1 VMAAHQTLLRGV
13 MLKNEPMA
21 RHTSWRVG
29 GPADCFYKPADLD
42 DVVGFLQQLPAD
54 EPVLWVGLGS
64 NLLVRDGGIRG
75 TVICTSGVL
84 NELSLL
90 SDKQSDKRI
99 RAEAGVSCAKVA
111 RFCVQNGF
119 AKAEFLA
126 GIPGTMGGAV
136 AMNAGAFGGETWQL
150 IDKIETIDKLGKRRM
165 RSREDFQVAYR
176 QVQGPGGEW
185 FVAVYLKEHVVMPDA
200 SLRNSKDEEKGTA
213 GKKQIKQLLLMRN
226 DTQPV
231 QQASAGS
238 VFRNPPGKFSAELIE
253 SAHLKGKCIGG
264 ACVSEKHANF
274 IVNMGSANAMDIES
288 LIEYIKRMVK
298 KTHNVELHAEVHIV
312 GEIEQ

>member
-1 VMAAHQTLLRGV
+1 MAAQQLSLRGV

-29 GPADCFYKPADLD
+29 GPADYFYKPADLD
-42 DVVGFLQQLPAD
+42 DVVLFLQQLP
-54 EPVLWVGLGS
+54 ENQPLFWLGLGS

-84 NELSLL
+84 NDLSLL
-90 SDKQSDKRI
+90 SDKRI
-99 RAEAGVSCAKVA
+99 RAEAGVSCAKAA

-119 AKAEFLA
+119 TKAEFLA

-150 IDKIETIDKLGKRRM
+150 VDEVETIDRTGQRRV
-165 RSREDFQVAYR
+165 RSPDDFQVKYR
-176 QVQGPGGEW
+176 QVQGPEGEW
-185 FVAVYLKEHVVMPDA
+185 FVAVYLKPQSIVEDIVLKEEA
-200 SLRNSKDEEKGTA
+200 SNESSKEGGDV

-238 VFRNPPGKFSAELIE
+238 VFKNPPGKFSAKLIE
-253 SAHLKGKCIGG
+253 NANLKGKCIGG
-264 ACVSEKHANF
+264 ACVSDKHANF
-274 IVNMGSANAMDIES
+274 IINMGSASALDIES
-288 LIEYIKRMVK
+288 LIEYVKRTVK
-298 KTHNVELHAEVHIV
+298 QVHDIELLAEVHVV
-312 GEIEQ
+312 GELEQ